1 MNEMPSLTSA
11 RHRDNL
17 EKCLKCLKNYLD
29 KKDSSNSDQ
38 KDYAID
44 AEELRLAIKWLGSI
58 TGHVTTE
65 NVLDVIFKDFCIGK

>member
-1 MNEMPSLTSA
+1 MSEMPSLTSA

-17 EKCLKCLKNYLD
+17 EKCLKCLRNYLD
-29 KKDSSNSDQ
+29 KKNSVNFYQ
-38 KDYAID
+38 QDYAME